1 MLAEALNNVAYHV
14 SKQRFGELVEEA
26 LAEVPE
32 PFASFLE
39 EVPVEVHNRPS
50 AKQLKSLGTRRG
62 NLLLG
67 LYRGRPRTSRSVE
80 DSGQLPDVIYVFQEP
95 IEWVCSNEVEL
106 VAQVR
111 TTVLHEIGHH
121 FGMNEKDLDELGY
134 G

>member
-1 MLAEALNNVAYHV
+1 MAHRV

-32 PFASFLE
+32 PFAGYLE
-39 EVPVEVHNRPS
+39 EVVVEVRQQPS
-50 AKQLKSLGTRRG
+50 EKQAKSLGTRSG

-67 LYRGRPRTSRSVE
+67 LYHGRPRTMRSVE
-80 DSGQLPDVIYVFQEP
+80 DSGTLPDVIYIFQDS
-95 IEWVCSNEVEL
+95 IEQVAQSEAEL
-106 VAQVR
+106 IEQVR

-121 FGMNEKDLDELGY
+121 FGMDEDDLDEVGY

>member
-1 MLAEALNNVAYHV
+1 VAYHV
-14 SKQRFGELVEEA
+14 SKQRFGELVQEA

-39 EVPVEVHNRPS
+39 EVPVEVRDRPS
-50 AKQLKSLGTRRG
+50 EKQLRSIGTRRG

-67 LYRGRPRTSRSVE
+67 LYHGRPRTSRSVE
-80 DSGQLPDVIYVFQEP
+80 DSGQLPDVIHVFQEP
-95 IEWVCSNEVEL
+95 IESMCANEEQLVE
-106 VAQVR
+106 QVR

-121 FGMNEKDLDELGY
+121 FGMDEEDLDALGY